1 MLQVR
6 VLPRQ
11 PPKPQF
17 RAPIV
22 ASDSGIGHVESLQ
35 DPYLPHLGDTI
46 PSMGTVRE
54 RQPGVWEVRVYVGR
68 DPVTNAPRQVSKVVH
83 AGPRTKKGNPP
94 KAVID
99 LEHQLESEAAAGKL
113 GGTTATVGLLLDRY
127 LEHLARRGHSPKTLD
142 TYRRYVESTIRPA
155 LGALP
160 VRKLT
165 AWDLDAL
172 SAKMAAAGKMTSTI
186 RQHHAILSGAL
197 SQAVKWGWVP
207 TNVARSASPPRVRA
221 AKVEPPTPAEVSQLI
236 AAAEE
241 RNPIFAA
248 LIMLAAL
255 TGARRGELCAL
266 RWTDVDLDAG
276 RLRIARAI
284 IVVPD
289 EAPIEKDTKT
299 HAERTLALG
308 DAGTTLLRLH
318 RQQAIE
324 RARTG
329 EIEIAP
335 NAFVFSTRID
345 CTTPIRPDVVSAF
358 FGRVRDE
365 LGLGH
370 VHLHSLRHFAAT
382 QLAARGD
389 VSARTI
395 AGRLGHADA
404 SLTMRVYAAFFPAAD
419 VEAADYLGVALKR

>member
-1 MLQVR
+1 M
-6 VLPRQ
+6 
-11 PPKPQF
+11 
-17 RAPIV
+17 
-22 ASDSGIGHVESLQ
+22 GTWSLQ
-35 DPYLPHLGDTI
+35 DPYFSLLATTLCPV
-46 PSMGTVRE
+46 GTVRE

-68 DPVTNAPRQVSKVVH
+68 DPVTNAPRQVSKIIH

-94 KAVID
+94 KAVTD
-99 LEHQLESEAAAGKL
+99 LEHQLEAEAAEGKL
-113 GGTTATVGLLLDRY
+113 GGTSATVGLLLDRY
-127 LEHLARRGHSPKTLD
+127 LEHLTRQGHSPKTLD
-142 TYRRYVESTIRPA
+142 TYRRYVNSTIRPA
-155 LGALP
+155 LGAVP

-172 SAKMAAAGKMTSTI
+172 SAKMAAAGKKASTI

-221 AKVEPPTPAEVSQLI
+221 AKVEPPTPEQVRRLI
-236 AAAEE
+236 AVAEE
-241 RNPIFAA
+241 RNPILAA

-266 RWTDVDLDAG
+266 RWSDVELDTG
-276 RLRIARAI
+276 RLRIARSI

-289 EAPIEKDTKT
+289 EAPIEKDTKS

-318 RQQAIE
+318 REQALE
-324 RARTG
+324 RARIG

-335 NAFVFSTRID
+335 DAFVFSTRVD

-358 FGRVRDE
+358 FGRARDQ
-365 LGLGH
+365 LGLRH

-419 VEAADYLGVALKR
+419 VEAADHLGLALKG